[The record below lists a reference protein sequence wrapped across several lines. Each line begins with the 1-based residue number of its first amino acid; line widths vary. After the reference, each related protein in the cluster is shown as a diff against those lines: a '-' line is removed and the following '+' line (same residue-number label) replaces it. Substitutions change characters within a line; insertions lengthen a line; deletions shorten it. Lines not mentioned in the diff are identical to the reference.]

1 MSIIKILSYSI
12 DISKK
17 NNLKILNY
25 FLTDYSKN
33 NLTNKQLILL
43 NMHLYNIKHDEL
55 YKLLEKWIQNHSD
68 KIIKQFIN

>member
-25 FLTDYSKN
+25 FLIDYSKN
-33 NLTNKQLILL
+33 KLTQKELILL
-43 NMHLYNIKHDEL
+43 HMHLSNIKNDEL
-55 YKLLEKWIQNHSD
+55 YKLLEKWILNHSD
-68 KIIKQFIN
+68 KIIKQFIY

>member
-12 DISKK
+12 NISQK

-25 FLTDYSKN
+25 FLIDYSKN

-43 NMHLYNIKHDEL
+43 NMHLSNVKKDKL
-55 YKLLEKWIQNHSD
+55 YELLEKWIVNHSD
-68 KIIKQFIN
+68 KIIEQFIY